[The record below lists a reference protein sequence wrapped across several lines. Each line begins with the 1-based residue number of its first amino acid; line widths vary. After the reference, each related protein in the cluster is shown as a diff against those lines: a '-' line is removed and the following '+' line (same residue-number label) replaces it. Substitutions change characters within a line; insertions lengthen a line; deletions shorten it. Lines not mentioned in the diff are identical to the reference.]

1 MAEKFPQLDC
11 HFVSVHVSESYVH
24 QHELVGS
31 AAFSLLALF
40 TLLDGL
46 LSVICVVSFS
56 RAVLLKEHQERFHD
70 HFAVFYNEDLWT
82 VTLTFLL
89 LYIRL
94 PAFVNPSIFFSF
106 PIALDCLVA
115 DAPRAA
121 PLVTGLGTSAALLF
135 GLLFADF
142 DIFYFKAR
150 SPSSLPPIVFFFL
163 HCLVIELK
171 EELRASAEVVPP
183 L

>member
-1 MAEKFPQLDC
+1 MFHQHLFEVRVRDRLVQRAVQACWFDSFHYNSLLHGRDCDDPRLFLAEKLPQLDC

-106 PIALDCLVA
+106 PIALD
-115 DAPRAA
+115 
-121 PLVTGLGTSAALLF
+121 
-135 GLLFADF
+135 
-142 DIFYFKAR
+142 
-150 SPSSLPPIVFFFL
+150 
-163 HCLVIELK
+163 
-171 EELRASAEVVPP
+171 
-183 L
+183 